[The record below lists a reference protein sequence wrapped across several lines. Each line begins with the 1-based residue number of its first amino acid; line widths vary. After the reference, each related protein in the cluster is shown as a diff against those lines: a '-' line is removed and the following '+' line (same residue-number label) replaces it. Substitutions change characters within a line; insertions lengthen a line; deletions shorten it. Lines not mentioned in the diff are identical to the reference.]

1 MGIYDPLTAV
11 KFKMPRVFPN
21 RDVPSAPEEQGD
33 IQEEGDEQRHPHP
46 EKSSEESVDQVLFTD
61 PTPILVN
68 PSAYTQHLKQSIIP
82 EMVGRRRSIRRG
94 RRFVERR
101 HI

>member
-1 MGIYDPLTAV
+1 MGIVNPLTAV
-11 KFKMPRVFPN
+11 KFEVPRIFPN

-33 IQEEGDEQRHPHP
+33 IQEEGDKQRHPHP
-46 EKSSEESVDQVLFTD
+46 EKSSEESVEQVLLAD
-61 PTPILVN
+61 PAPILGYT
-68 PSAYTQHLKQSIIP
+68 SADTQHLKQSIVP
-82 EMVGRRRSIRRG
+82 ETVGRRRSIRRG